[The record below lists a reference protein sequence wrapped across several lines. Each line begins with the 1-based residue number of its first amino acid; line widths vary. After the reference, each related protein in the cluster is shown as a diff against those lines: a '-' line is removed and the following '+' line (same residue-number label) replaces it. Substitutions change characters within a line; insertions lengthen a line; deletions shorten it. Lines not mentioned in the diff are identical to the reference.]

1 MELDSP
7 PPSPSISPSK
17 GWTASLQK
25 AKDKADT
32 PPVMSKPMAKSKTSR
47 NNRGGRRVGRNQYT
61 KDRDLNGNVDSDTPM
76 RDTGDVNG
84 NTNGRNS
91 PGHNNIN
98 GESGRSSKAKTHPA
112 RTSLN
117 EMKRRVAAILEFV
130 GQMQTQASRQP
141 TNGKGSD
148 KSGSGSEKGTPA
160 AGALSVT
167 GVASLVKA
175 VQAATE
181 DMAASTAEAAENDGG
196 DASDV
201 KGLLKLRDDGDF
213 RDMGSAEMMEALT
226 RELIAWQRVYGVYS
240 R

>member
-1 MELDSP
+1 MSVDSP
-7 PPSPSISPSK
+7 PPSPSVSPSK
-17 GWTASLQK
+17 GLAASLQK
-25 AKDKADT
+25 GKDKAET
-32 PPVMSKPMAKSKTSR
+32 PPATSKAFPKSKNAR

-61 KDRDLNGNVDSDTPM
+61 RDRDVNGDTDSAM
-76 RDTGDVNG
+76 RDDVNG
-84 NTNGRNS
+84 NGTGRNS
-91 PGHNNIN
+91 PGSNHIN

-130 GQMQTQASRQP
+130 GQMQTQSSRHAAP
-141 TNGKGSD
+141 GKNRD

-160 AGALSVT
+160 GVA

-181 DMAASTAEAAENDGG
+181 DIADLEAENG
-196 DASDV
+196 DVDP
-201 KGLLKLRDDGDF
+201 KGKLKFRDDTDF
-213 RDMGSAEMMEALT
+213 RDLGSTDMMEALT